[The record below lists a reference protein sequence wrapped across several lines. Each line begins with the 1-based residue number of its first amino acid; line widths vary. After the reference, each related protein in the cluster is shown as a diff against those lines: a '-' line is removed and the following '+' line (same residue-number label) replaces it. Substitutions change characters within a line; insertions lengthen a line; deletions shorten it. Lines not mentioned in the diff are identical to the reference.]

1 MSDTWR
7 IEGIASLARVIQD
20 DPEPDQFASHL
31 ALNVLTS
38 LDCRALAL
46 GVISK
51 EGFLDLI
58 GYYGLSAAATSPY
71 IRMPL
76 WTQLPMTETVRT
88 GEFIFIKTYEDF
100 VARFPDMVESI
111 EHKDVITVASPL
123 KHRGIV
129 IGSIAF
135 SSIKSPSDDFRTNPT
150 TEAILALVGLYM
162 KNYISKNSIVGNNHS
177 VEIKNLS
184 ARQKQIIE
192 LFRDELT
199 TEQMADRLRFS
210 SSTIKQDIIK
220 IYEIFGVN
228 TREQVVTLAEKAG
241 LLNLKKTLNRV
252 PQGLVD

>member
-7 IEGIASLARVIQD
+7 IEAIASLASVIQD
-20 DPEPDQFASHL
+20 DPEPDQLASHL
-31 ALNVLTS
+31 ALKVLGS
-38 LDCRALAL
+38 LDCRAVAL

-58 GYYGLSAAATSPY
+58 GYYGLSQVTISPY

-88 GEFIFIKTYEDF
+88 GEFIFIETYDEF
-100 VARFPDMVESI
+100 VARYPDMIESI
-111 EHKDVITVASPL
+111 EHKDAITIASPI
-123 KHRGIV
+123 KHRGMV

-135 SSIKSPSDDFRTNPT
+135 SSMKSPSDDFRTNPM
-150 TEAILALVGLYM
+150 TEAALALVGLYM
-162 KNYISKNSIVGNNHS
+162 KSFISKKSIVVNNHS
-177 VEIKNLS
+177 GEIKNLS

-199 TEQMADRLRFS
+199 TEQMAARLRFS

-228 TREQVVTLAEKAG
+228 TREQVVALAEKAG
-241 LLNLKKTLNRV
+241 LINLKKNS
-252 PQGLVD
+252 